1 MHKLDELMTRA
12 YIAVK
17 TKKLGQGTVEYAGA
31 LVIAA
36 IIVGAVITVGQ
47 TQMENVF
54 NKVMGGIQTCVSNH
68 TPTYVSPKSFLHLIV
83 LHDCCRGGFPL
94 QHFLIRG

>member
-1 MHKLDELMTRA
+1 MNRIDELMTRA
-12 YIAVK
+12 YVAVK

-54 NKVMGGIQTCVSNH
+54 NQVLGGIQTFFGNH
-68 TPTYVSPKSFLHLIV
+68 TPT
-83 LHDCCRGGFPL
+83 
-94 QHFLIRG
+94 